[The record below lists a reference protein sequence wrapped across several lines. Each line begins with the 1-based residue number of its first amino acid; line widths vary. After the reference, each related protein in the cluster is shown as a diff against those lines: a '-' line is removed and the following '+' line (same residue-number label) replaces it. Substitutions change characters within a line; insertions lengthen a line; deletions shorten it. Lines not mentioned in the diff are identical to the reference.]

1 MSLKKGHCL
10 NVQILIWKKKEKD
23 CIQSTC
29 DVDANESL
37 IQECNDAKKMQAP
50 NCVCE
55 WYSQLRNRT

>member
-1 MSLKKGHCL
+1 MITYEFKERTLFKCS
-10 NVQILIWKKKEKD
+10 NINMKKKEKD

-55 WYSQLRNRT
+55 